1 MAKEQ
6 GLRSRAA
13 FKLSQINRKFPF
25 LQESRI
31 VLDLCAAPGGWTQ
44 IAARTMPRESHI
56 VAVDILPIRPFPGFK
71 NSITTLI
78 GDITTEIIAKE
89 SGTILYKIGTPPVN
103 IDETVICIGYR
114 IKK

>member
-25 LQESRI
+25 LQDARI

-44 IAARTMPRESHI
+44 IAARTMPRTEHTHI
-56 VAVDILPIRPFPGFK
+56 VAVDILPIRPLPGFK
-71 NSITTLI
+71 NVITTLI
-78 GDITTEIIAKE
+78 GSLVVWPSK
-89 SGTILYKIGTPPVN
+89 
-103 IDETVICIGYR
+103 TV
-114 IKK
+114 